1 MQIVYQIIY
10 WGLILGS
17 FISFTPQYHRIWSRE
32 SVDGVNEYMII
43 LGLLSC
49 LFTLDGYAVLNKT
62 MFSDCNDDCY
72 SFYLSF
78 IQLLSPLIC
87 YIILYA
93 VFYHYHDNFHHDI
106 RLRLYCVIII
116 SLIFSI
122 VSGLI
127 NSNFEI
133 FADTMGILSAITSVA
148 MWIPQIRTSM
158 KLGGAGSLSVLALS
172 IHALGCLLTI
182 ICQVISSHQKIILLA
197 GYIIGFLLETF
208 LVIWLLCKKKRK
220 KYIFYNVRFRS
231 QESHINNNP
240 FLYDNDNRASV
251 YTTNP
256 WGGHVS

>member
-1 MQIVYQIIY
+1 MEIIYQLIY

-17 FISFTPQYHRIWSRE
+17 FISFFPQYHRIWSRE

-43 LGLLSC
+43 LGLFSC
-49 LFTLDGYAVLNKT
+49 LFTLNGYTVLNIN

-93 VFYHYHDNFHHDI
+93 VFYYYHDNFHRDI

-116 SLIFSI
+116 ALIFSVI
-122 VSGLI
+122 SGVI
-127 NSNFEI
+127 NSDSDI
-133 FADTMGILSAITSVA
+133 FVDLMGIFSAITSVL
-148 MWIPQIRTSM
+148 MWIPQIRTSI

-182 ICQVISSHQKIILLA
+182 ICQVILRQ
-197 GYIIGFLLETF
+197 
-208 LVIWLLCKKKRK
+208 
-220 KYIFYNVRFRS
+220 IFFN
-231 QESHINNNP
+231 
-240 FLYDNDNRASV
+240 
-251 YTTNP
+251 
-256 WGGHVS
+256 